1 MGRGSRR
8 LVGTCLVVVTSHRV
22 YYVHTCW
29 HLLVNEKLVWRKQN
43 FPDEPDLAEI
53 WSRLGNFPSHF

>member
-43 FPDEPDLAEI
+43 FPDEPV
-53 WSRLGNFPSHF
+53 